1 MAAAHVLHPQGACPR
16 ALTVERPSELRGR
29 RPDMV
34 YLEQHVLAR
43 LGARAAVGRPRRCLA
58 RRGAL
63 AAPCGLLPQPSEGQ
77 RLAGGEPR
85 RRRDMVGAGADA
97 APKLQQGRAGA
108 EAKERRAGPRLQ
120 QQPRKERWLEPGRES
135 AWGLKTAPAERW
147 SVARRRPHVAPRAGP
162 RAGVR
167 HTPRVHVP
175 EHRAD
180 ARRGHPRDV
189 HLVPRPAPR
198 RHPLHALRRGVGQ
211 GLVGLGGDPRGLPA
225 GGTARQRRELSPG
238 TILG

>member
-85 RRRDMVGAGADA
+85 RRRDVVGAGADA

-120 QQPRKERWLEPGRES
+120 QQPRAGEAIARVHIPSHQHRAL
-135 AWGLKTAPAERW
+135 L
-147 SVARRRPHVAPRAGP
+147 RRRRVMAPRAGP